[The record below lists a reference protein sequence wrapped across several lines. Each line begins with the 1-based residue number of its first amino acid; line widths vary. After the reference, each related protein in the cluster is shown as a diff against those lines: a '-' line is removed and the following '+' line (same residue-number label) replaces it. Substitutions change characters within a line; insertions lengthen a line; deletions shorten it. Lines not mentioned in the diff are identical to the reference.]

1 MKASYPS
8 TILALVVMAAV
19 GPVAS
24 FHLPLSNRP
33 GARLIALS
41 RRTAPLPAL
50 QLHPSTLRR
59 TTHHHSSLVLR
70 TSSRDSAVVEESDD
84 ENTPEGRGP
93 RTYITAL
100 AWLGFVSYAF
110 LLAPGKD
117 AAATAL
123 DAQLLKVSFFSL
135 VAPLSV
141 Y

>member
-8 TILALVVMAAV
+8 TILALVAMAAV

-50 QLHPSTLRR
+50 QLHPST
-59 TTHHHSSLVLR
+59 HHHSSLVLR
-70 TSSRDSAVVEESDD
+70 ASSRDSAVVEDCDD

-93 RTYITAL
+93 RTYVTAL